1 MPPTFN
7 SGVVMM
13 FTVLVVPMM
22 EVFIIKHHI
31 MLTMMKITVTFFVNS
46 VKQMLDIS
54 MVVVTVLD
62 LVSMSWMSVTVSSSE
77 AADCRHPG
85 KGQDHY
91 HCPQQP
97 RHPVLV

>member
-13 FTVLVVPMM
+13 LIVLVVTMM

-31 MLTMMKITVTFFVNS
+31 MLIMMKITVTFFINF
-46 VKQMLDIS
+46 KQMLDIS
-54 MVVVTVLD
+54 MVVVTVLG
-62 LVSMSWMSVTVSSSE
+62 LVSMSWMSVTVLSSE

-85 KGQDHY
+85 KSQDHY
-91 HCPQQP
+91 HCP
-97 RHPVLV
+97 